1 MKLRR
6 TYERFVVWLIGK
18 LADTIVRPAP
28 LELVSKLE
36 LKPFMHVVFGD
47 NGVRHIGIYCDG
59 LWKSLNGYPEM
70 GIQGEIGF
78 KIVGEHPKKPKRVKL
93 KDASGH
99 SNSTKSR
106 RVRRRNG

>member
-6 TYERFVVWLIGK
+6 TYERFVVWLIRV

-59 LWKSLNGYPEM
+59 VWKALNGYPEM
-70 GIQGEIGF
+70 GIQGELGLKF
-78 KIVGEHPKKPKRVKL
+78 VGNPPKPKRVRLETK
-93 KDASGH
+93 KKKHGKRGGANAS
-99 SNSTKSR
+99 
-106 RVRRRNG
+106 